1 MGHNAAVKP
10 SANLEAAPAV
20 LVIDDDQVMRDLM
33 ADWLEAAGYRVL
45 KSGGCEEA
53 MVQVKLHQP
62 AVVVT
67 DMFMPGPCGEEAI
80 AQIRQA
86 APGVAIVAV
95 SGNFDSGNRCAV
107 GQALARRV
115 RGLCGDNA
123 LAAGANRALAK
134 PVQRREFLQAV
145 AELVGPAAAR

>member
-1 MGHNAAVKP
+1 VNPAAQP
-10 SANLEAAPAV
+10 QASPAV
-20 LVIDDDQVMRDLM
+20 LVIDDDEIMRELM
-33 ADWLEAAGYRVL
+33 SDWLEAAGYRVL
-45 KSGGCEEA
+45 KAAGCEEA

-80 AQIRQA
+80 AEIRQA

-95 SGNFDSGNRCAV
+95 SGNFDSAGPRCSV
-107 GQALARRV
+107 GQALVRRV
-115 RGLCGDNA
+115 RGMCGDNA
-123 LAAGANRALAK
+123 IAAGANRALAK
-134 PVQRREFLQAV
+134 PVQRSEFLKAV